1 MADPPRRI
9 GPRTG
14 HDRTARKPA
23 RSCTGCSLINGWRNA
38 DDNAT
43 HEESSMAT
51 SDYQIR
57 KASEKD
63 SDAILG
69 CLHTAFEPYRTQ
81 YTPQG
86 FADTVLDFETIRR
99 RMYDMCILVAVSGGR
114 IVGTIGCAVK
124 GREGHLRGMAVSPE
138 WQGTGVAAALLH
150 AAETELQNNGCRCVT
165 LDTTAPLK
173 RATRFYEKHGFS
185 ATGRVSDF
193 LGMPLCEYSKA
204 LSGSRRG
211 G

>member
-1 MADPPRRI
+1 
-9 GPRTG
+9 
-14 HDRTARKPA
+14 
-23 RSCTGCSLINGWRNA
+23 
-38 DDNAT
+38 
-43 HEESSMAT
+43 MAT

-57 KASEKD
+57 KASDKD

-114 IVGTIGCAVK
+114 IVGTIGCVVK

-185 ATGRVSDF
+185 ASIRESYNKIADAYARRYADELQHKPLDRELLSRFAISVKGRGEVCD
-193 LGMPLCEYSKA
+193 LGVW
-204 LSGSRRG
+204 SGSHSPLFVE
-211 G
+211 